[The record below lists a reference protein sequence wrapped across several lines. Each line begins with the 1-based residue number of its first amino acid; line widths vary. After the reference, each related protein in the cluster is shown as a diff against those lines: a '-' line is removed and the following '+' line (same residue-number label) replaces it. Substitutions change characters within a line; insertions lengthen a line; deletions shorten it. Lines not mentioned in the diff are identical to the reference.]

1 MKKLIAILL
10 TPLMIATM
18 ALTALAFTYSDDIP
32 ANLGEEIFDFTGDE
46 DNITAYNGEIGS
58 NIYNLASGGE
68 AYCVKMDA
76 SVMYEFEAPKDGT
89 YSFVITYIARTG
101 GANRGVDYA
110 VDDPKGENRVF
121 IDLEESDERR
131 SVTGEIELTA
141 GKHQFY
147 VYAPTGMDDS
157 SLKSCDV
164 YNVAMFLTAE
174 KAPETEAMPEVVETV
189 AEMEAVVKT
198 EAPKTFDAAI
208 VAAIA
213 AIVSAAGYAV
223 AKKH

>member
-1 MKKLIAILL
+1 MKKLFAILL
-10 TPLMIATM
+10 SVVMIA
-18 ALTALAFTYSDDIP
+18 ALAVSAMAFTYSDDIP
-32 ANLGEEIFDFTGDE
+32 DNLGEEIFDFTGDQ
-46 DNITAYNGEIGS
+46 DNITSFNGEIGS
-58 NIYNLASGGE
+58 NIFNLSSGGE

-76 SVMYEFEAPKDGT
+76 NVMYEFEAPKDGT

-101 GANRGVDYA
+101 GANRGIDYS
-110 VDDPKGENRVF
+110 VDDPNGEHRVF
-121 IDLEESDERR
+121 IDLEESDEQR

-157 SLKSCDV
+157 ELKSCDV

-174 KAPETEAMPEVVETV
+174 KAPETEAEPVVVETV
-189 AEMEAVVKT
+189 AEAEAETV
-198 EAPKTFDAAI
+198 APAPQTFDAGI
-208 VAAIA
+208 IAAIA
-213 AIVSAAGYAV
+213 AVVSAAGYAV

>member
-18 ALTALAFTYSDDIP
+18 APTALAFTYSDDIP

-46 DNITAYNGEIGS
+46 DN
-58 NIYNLASGGE
+58 
-68 AYCVKMDA
+68 MDA
-76 SVMYEFEAPKDGT
+76 SVMYAFEAPKDGT

-208 VAAIA
+208 A
-213 AIVSAAGYAV
+213 AIVSAAGYTV